1 MGEQFIILTAKE
13 TGIKFRINTRYLIR
27 YEPYIDNKGK
37 EYSYTE
43 IFNSSIIVKETVSQI
58 DDKIDSLGENK

>member
-13 TGIKFRINTRYLIR
+13 SGIKFRINTRYLIR
-27 YEPYIDNKGK
+27 YEPWINNDGK

-43 IFNSSIIVKETVSQI
+43 IFNSSIIVKETASQI
-58 DDKIDSLGENK
+58 DDKIADLGENK

>member
-37 EYSYTE
+37 ECSYTE

-58 DDKIDSLGENK
+58 DDKVDSLGENK